1 MPRRPGHG
9 HGALRETDQYLL
21 QLTRYC
27 AMCRRLVGVLSESA
41 VPPRNQ
47 RGCQWLSCIEIFSVC
62 IEVRELRL
70 HLQRLVG
77 VGRLMA
83 ASSLPVFVRRG
94 LWTVPSRRE
103 SSWARKNRILWQACP
118 AFPLAFTTAIQS
130 GMGGGGV
137 DASGAKV
144 RNVVH
149 EDENWRQVYWP

>member
-103 SSWARKNRILWQACP
+103 SSWARNLQACP
-118 AFPLAFTTAIQS
+118 AFPLALHNCNPIRD
-130 GMGGGGV
+130 GRRGCGCV
-137 DASGAKV
+137 
-144 RNVVH
+144 
-149 EDENWRQVYWP
+149 WRKGPQCSARR